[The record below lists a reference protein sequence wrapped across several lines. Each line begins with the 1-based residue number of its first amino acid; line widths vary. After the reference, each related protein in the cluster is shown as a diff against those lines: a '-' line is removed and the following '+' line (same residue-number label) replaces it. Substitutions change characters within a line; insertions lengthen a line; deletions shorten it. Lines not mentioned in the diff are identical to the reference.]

1 MHRPFCGSY
10 TESAVWSTVATTR
23 SLAAGNRFGGFATG
37 GGRRSRGLPTQNLA
51 GLGDPMAP
59 GTADSGL
66 PNGHGGRTGGIPGVS
81 ISGSLVRA
89 LPVNRRP
96 YPDRTGTVHH
106 DPPIRGKS
114 SRKDFL

>member
-1 MHRPFCGSY
+1 MTTIEERLADLKALQ
-10 TESAVWSTVATTR
+10 ENNESTVCPR
-23 SLAAGNRFGGFATG
+23 C
-37 GGRRSRGLPTQNLA
+37 GRETMKKPLSHNALSRL
-51 GLGDPMAP
+51 
-59 GTADSGL
+59 ADSGL

-114 SRKDFL
+114 GRKDSL

>member
-1 MHRPFCGSY
+1 MMC
-10 TESAVWSTVATTR
+10 
-23 SLAAGNRFGGFATG
+23 
-37 GGRRSRGLPTQNLA
+37 A

-114 SRKDFL
+114 GRKDFL